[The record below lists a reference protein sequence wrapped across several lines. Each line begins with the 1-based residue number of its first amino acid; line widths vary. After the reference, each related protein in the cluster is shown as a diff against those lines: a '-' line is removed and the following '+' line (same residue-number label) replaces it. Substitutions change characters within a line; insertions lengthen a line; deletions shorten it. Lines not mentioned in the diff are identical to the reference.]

1 MGMRERITMAAVLAS
16 AVVAGIAPS
25 AVAAAPGGLS
35 FTGCIAEPSSE
46 PCGAQGFGLKGA
58 TAVAVSPDGKNVYA
72 TGFLGGEFAVLNRG
86 AGGALSFGS
95 CFTAMGSGSDLAQ
108 CSQING
114 IPSPSAVAVSGD
126 GANVYVLSKAY
137 DLATFTRH
145 ADGSLTFLNCIGDA
159 GADPGCTKVANGQTL
174 TEGPDK
180 GAILISPDGSHVYVA
195 TDDGGGSY
203 GAINLFS
210 RGANGALSSLGC
222 IDNNASPDPSA
233 PCASTAKGLV
243 GPGSLALG
251 GGYLY
256 AGGYNSIVSFA
267 VGPDQSLAA
276 LGCVGAQSGCAAA
289 TVGYDYGGA
298 HRLALTPDGG
308 HLLAAD
314 SSDGAVDVFAAS
326 GGALTSVGCVKA
338 PASSASCG
346 SSSAL
351 LTHPLS
357 IAVSADGKNAYVGD
371 ASDLATFT
379 LGAGGSLAPQACI
392 AESGSAV
399 SCAATNQGL
408 NGANDIVLV
417 PDGTS
422 LVVASTSG
430 SSVAAFART
439 PTPPSISITAP
450 GSGATYQQGQA
461 IPASYSCSPAAPATI
476 SACTGTA
483 ANGAALDTSTPG
495 TRTFTV
501 QATDSLGQTSSQS
514 VSYTVTAGKPP
525 PVTIAGFAQSH
536 SRWRLG
542 TGVARISK
550 RSKAPVG
557 TRFNFTLNEA
567 AQVTLTFTQSV
578 RGHKAKAVCKPP
590 GKHAKLNCTRTVKVG
605 TLALAGHAGKD
616 TIAFQGRLSG
626 GGKLRPGTYVV
637 TIIGSA
643 RGAASSNPSSL
654 RFTVVK

>member
-1 MGMRERITMAAVLAS
+1 VAS
-16 AVVAGIAPS
+16 AVVAAMAPS

-46 PCGAQGFGLKGA
+46 PCGAQGFGLNGV

-72 TGFLGGEFAVLNRG
+72 TGYYGREFAVLNRG

-95 CFTAMGSGSDLAQ
+95 CFTEMSSGSDPAQ

-114 IPSPSAVAVSGD
+114 IPNPSAVAVSGD
-126 GANVYVLSKAY
+126 GANVYVLSASD

-145 ADGSLTFLNCIGDA
+145 ADGSLTFLNCVGDA
-159 GADPGCTKVANGQTL
+159 GATTGCTKVANGQTL
-174 TEGPDK
+174 TEGPDN

-195 TDDGGGSY
+195 TDDGGGLD

-210 RGANGALSSLGC
+210 RGANGALTSLGC
-222 IDNNASPDPSA
+222 IDNTASPDPSA
-233 PCASTAKGLV
+233 PCGSTAKGLV

-256 AGGYNSIVSFA
+256 AGSYRSIVSFS
-267 VGPDQSLAA
+267 VGPDESLAA

-289 TVGYDYGGA
+289 TVGYLGSGA
-298 HRLALTPDGG
+298 HQLALTPDGG

-314 SSDGAVDVFAAS
+314 PANAAVDVFAAS

-351 LTHPLS
+351 LTNPLS
-357 IAVSADGKNAYVGD
+357 IAVSADGQNAYVGD
-371 ASDLATFT
+371 NSDLATFA
-379 LGAGGSLAPQACI
+379 LGASGSLAPQACI

-417 PDGTS
+417 PHGTS

-439 PTPPSISITAP
+439 PTPPSISITSP

-461 IPASYSCSPAAPATI
+461 VPASYSCSPAAPATI
-476 SACTGTA
+476 SVCTGTV

-514 VSYTVTAGKPP
+514 VSYSVTAPTGNGPT

-542 TGVARISK
+542 NGLARINEA
-550 RSKAPVG
+550 SKAPVG
-557 TRFNFTLNEA
+557 TTFNFTLNEA
-567 AQVTLTFTQSV
+567 ARITLTFTQSV
-578 RGHKAKAVCKPP
+578 TGHKVKAVCKPP
-590 GKHAKLNCTRTVKVG
+590 GKYAKLNCTRPVTVG
-605 TLALAGHAGKD
+605 TVALAGHAGKD
-616 TIAFQGRLSG
+616 TIAFQGRFSG
-626 GGKLRPGTYVV
+626 GGKLRPGTYTA
-637 TIIGSA
+637 TIVGSA
-643 RGAASSNPSSL
+643 SRAASSKPSSL